1 MPTAADARRTADGV
15 VQLSGELGLDT
26 VAALAERAPEL
37 FAGCTSARIDLAGVE
52 RADSAGLALLL
63 AWQRAALRDGCSL
76 TFHHVPASLLAI
88 ADTCGVDAV
97 LALAAD

>member
-1 MPTAADARRTADGV
+1 MPAAADARRAADGV

-37 FAGCTSARIDLAGVE
+37 FSGCSSARVDLAGVA
-52 RADSAGLALLL
+52 RADSAGLSLLL

-76 TFHHVPASLLAI
+76 SFHHVPAALLAI